1 MKKIIVVIFGL
12 FLFAQTV
19 YCGQK
24 NSGQDQSS
32 FHITENDLSF
42 EANDF
47 YGYLTGNL
55 PAAQVFF
62 NIISERPNSFS
73 STEKT
78 KVLIRETIHSRNKIN
93 FNLSLYQASAYCRYS
108 SAVVQIFL
116 KTACF
121 RL

>member
-1 MKKIIVVIFGL
+1 MKKIVVVIFGL
-12 FLFAQTV
+12 FLFAQNV
-19 YCGQK
+19 YCGQ
-24 NSGQDQSS
+24 NYSGHDQSS
-32 FHITENDLSF
+32 IQRTENDLSF

-47 YGYLTGNL
+47 YSYLTGNL

-62 NIISERPNSFS
+62 NIIPERPNSFS
-73 STEKT
+73 SSEKT
-78 KVLIRETIHSRNKIN
+78 KLLIWETIHSRNKIN
-93 FNLSLYQASAYCRYS
+93 FNLSLYEVSVFCRYS